1 MNTVEAIFEQL
12 ETSERP
18 VAKSFHV
25 GERFKVLLFAF
36 KKGMQLKDHTAG
48 HPTKLLVLE
57 GDIMYHQGKKDFRLK
72 QYDEREIPANV
83 SHSMSALHDSLV
95 LLTQG

>member
-1 MNTVEAIFEQL
+1 MTIKEIKEQL
-12 ETSERP
+12 EDSDKP

-25 GERFKVLLFAF
+25 GEKFKVLVFGF
-36 KKGMQLKDHTAG
+36 KKGMKLEDHKAK

-57 GDIMYHQGKKDFRLK
+57 GDIMYHVKKDDTRLN
-72 QYDEREIPANV
+72 QYDEVDIPANV
-83 SHSMSALHDSLV
+83 THSLSALNDSLV

>member
-1 MNTVEAIFEQL
+1 MTVKEIKKQL
-12 ETSERP
+12 ETSKKP

-25 GERFKVLLFAF
+25 GEKFKVLLFGF
-36 KKGMQLKDHTAG
+36 NKGMKLENHKSK

-57 GDIMYHQGKKDFRLK
+57 GDVIYHLDQKDIRLK
-72 QYDEREIPANV
+72 QHDEVDIPANV
-83 SHSMSALHDSLV
+83 PHSVGALKDSLI

>member
-1 MNTVEAIFEQL
+1 MTISEIKKQL
-12 ETSERP
+12 EDSDKP

-25 GERFKVLLFAF
+25 GDKFKVLLFGF
-36 KKGMQLKDHTAG
+36 KKGMKLEDHKAK

-57 GDIMYHQGKKDFRLK
+57 GDLIYHQEKKDIRMK
-72 QYDEREIPANV
+72 QYDEVDIPANIT
-83 SHSMSALHDSLV
+83 HSVGALKDSMI

>member
-1 MNTVEAIFEQL
+1 MTIQDIKDQL
-12 ETSERP
+12 KDAEKP

-25 GERFKVLLFAF
+25 GEKFKVLLFGF
-36 KKGMQLKDHTAG
+36 KKGMKLEDHKAK

-57 GDIMYHQGKKDFRLK
+57 GDLIYHLNKKDIRLK
-72 QYDEREIPANV
+72 QYDEIDIPANV
-83 SHSMSALHDSLV
+83 THSLGALKESLV

>member
-1 MNTVEAIFEQL
+1 MTINEIKEQL
-12 ETSERP
+12 KDADKP

-25 GERFKVLLFAF
+25 GEKFKVLLFGF
-36 KKGMQLKDHTAG
+36 NKGMKLEDHKAK

-57 GDIMYHQGKKDFRLK
+57 GDLIYHLEKKDIRLK
-72 QYDEREIPANV
+72 QYDEIDIPANV
-83 SHSMSALHDSLV
+83 THSLGALKESLV

>member
-1 MNTVEAIFEQL
+1 MTIKKIKKQL
-12 ETSERP
+12 ESADHP

-25 GERFKVLLFAF
+25 GDKFKVLIFGF
-36 KKGMQLKDHTAG
+36 NKGMKLEDHKAK

-57 GDIMYHQGKKDFRLK
+57 GDIMYHEEKKETRLR
-72 QYDEREIPANV
+72 QHDEVDIPANV
-83 SHSMSALHDSLV
+83 THSLGALKESIV

>member
-1 MNTVEAIFEQL
+1 MTINDIKEQL
-12 ETSERP
+12 KNSDNP

-25 GERFKVLLFAF
+25 GEKFKVLVFGF
-36 KKGMQLKDHTAG
+36 KKGMKLEDHKAN

-57 GDIMYHQGKKDFRLK
+57 GDIMYHVDKNDTRLS
-72 QYDEREIPANV
+72 QYDEVDIPANMT
-83 SHSMSALHDSLV
+83 HSLSALNESLV